1 MLFHAQKLQL
11 DCGELSDALRSAGLW
26 GSAAEQ
32 EALARLHGL
41 AAVVNEACARSSQ
54 EEEEQ
59 EQEEA
64 RHRRG
69 WSAVAAVLAS
79 WDDEEEGSALNEVT
93 AARL

>member
-1 MLFHAQKLQL
+1 MLFHAQKLQH

-41 AAVVNEACARSSQ
+41 AVGVSEACARSSQ
-54 EEEEQ
+54 EAEQ
-59 EQEEA
+59 EHEEG

-69 WSAVAAVLAS
+69 WGAVAAALVS

>member
-1 MLFHAQKLQL
+1 MLFHAQKLQH

-41 AAVVNEACARSSQ
+41 AVGVNEACARSS
-54 EEEEQ
+54 EEAEQ
-59 EQEEA
+59 EHEEG

-69 WSAVAAVLAS
+69 WGAVAAALVS
-79 WDDEEEGSALNEVT
+79 WDDEEEGSALEVT